1 MLILFT
7 NCKKSNYTKTSYQ
20 NLFSTLI
27 DLVTHFAIVINP
39 ELLSNS
45 HPKSNQ
51 GERVEEFPIKDKHR
65 IEWKIVKLKGSCC
78 WQYSRN
84 LSYSTEASIRWN
96 GIEYFYDTTQ
106 SSKLQCF
113 FPTINLSRTRPH
125 LERAFTSPHTHSSI
139 TQNHSND
146 VIFADVIYYHQ
157 KGRHERSIVQGRVW
171 RRLKWMRV
179 KGESRKMKKT

>member
-1 MLILFT
+1 MIYDGDKNVIVEGGWEVIPNLCIFIMLILFT

-65 IEWKIVKLKGSCC
+65 IE
-78 WQYSRN
+78 
-84 LSYSTEASIRWN
+84 
-96 GIEYFYDTTQ
+96 
-106 SSKLQCF
+106 
-113 FPTINLSRTRPH
+113 
-125 LERAFTSPHTHSSI
+125 
-139 TQNHSND
+139 
-146 VIFADVIYYHQ
+146 
-157 KGRHERSIVQGRVW
+157 
-171 RRLKWMRV
+171 
-179 KGESRKMKKT
+179 